1 MPALATPSAAAAA
14 FSDNVDDAG
23 RIATANPLGTAM
35 MRVFK
40 ICSATMSPAAVSA
53 WTASTPKE
61 RARESCS
68 NFTISCGTPAAIRA
82 ARAGVAAATTS
93 TAGRDPLR
101 PASPRLRSRR
111 SLLVP
116 RRVDAVHPEV
126 DAELPARH
134 AVIHRQ
140 VFDAGF
146 HQYVLAQR
154 RVAGVLTRRL
164 VEDDVGRVG
173 VHLRLACAG
182 HRLLTAE
189 QVLHRG
195 GSHQRSRPQGV
206 RRDALVA
213 QLL

>member
-23 RIATANPLGTAM
+23 RTATANPLGTAM
-35 MRVFK
+35 IRVFK
-40 ICSATMSPAAVSA
+40 ICSATTSPAAVSA

-68 NFTISCGTPAAIRA
+68 NFTTSCGTPAAIRA

-126 DAELPARH
+126 DAELPTRH
-134 AVIHRQ
+134 AVVHRQ
-140 VFDAGF
+140 VGNARIDQ
-146 HQYVLAQR
+146 HVLAQQH
-154 RVAGVLTRRL
+154 VAGVLPGGL

-173 VHLRLACAG
+173 VHLGLARPA
-182 HRLLTAE
+182 HRLVTAE
-189 QVLHRG
+189 QVLYRG
-195 GSHQRSRPQGV
+195 GGHQRARPQRVGRNARV
-206 RRDALVA
+206 TH
-213 QLL
+213 